1 VRVVDDKF
9 VLFKEVANALETVAE
24 LQRAGVVAQVNHVLF
39 ATCCCGRPLGAM
51 VCPPHPSAPGA
62 MEWYEA
68 NPFYAS
74 PFYASPFY
82 ASPFYASPFYA
93 SPFYASPFYA
103 SPFYANPL
111 YANPNPGLA
120 GITDGRRRSSA
131 VPVDGPE
138 EIVEEVGNAV
148 VKRRSKI
155 RVAIVDTGY
164 ATDDFRPQGFLD
176 SVSDGPDVPDK
187 EPEDDFLDP
196 VAGHGTFIAG
206 VIEQI
211 LPGCSFEMAN
221 VIRPA
226 GDGDEVT
233 IGTTLTELANQE
245 GDDPLDF
252 VNLSFGGYSPFDM
265 EPLAYAIAKLQA
277 NGTVVVA
284 SAGNDATCAPM
295 FPAVLPGVVGV
306 GALDEEGFAAPFT
319 NYGPWVRA
327 STRGVDVVSSF
338 FRGWDGAEVA
348 QDGWDPDAFSGWAQW
363 SGTSFAAPRVVAT
376 LAQYVDDNR
385 VNNVNVTPQQAVVA
399 LIDDPNLTRLP
410 MLGTIVNP
418 V

>member
-1 VRVVDDKF
+1 
-9 VLFKEVANALETVAE
+9 
-24 LQRAGVVAQVNHVLF
+24 
-39 ATCCCGRPLGAM
+39 M
-51 VCPPHPSAPGA
+51 
-62 MEWYEA
+62 
-68 NPFYAS
+68 YAS
-74 PFYASPFY
+74 PLYASPL
-82 ASPFYASPFYA
+82 
-93 SPFYASPFYA
+93 
-103 SPFYANPL
+103 YANPL

-131 VPVDGPE
+131 VPVDEPE
-138 EIVEEVGNAV
+138 EIVEGVGNAV
-148 VKRRSKI
+148 VERRSEI

-164 ATDDFRPQGFLD
+164 ATDDFRPRDFLD
-176 SVSDGPDVPDK
+176 SVTAGSDVPDGDK
-187 EPEDDFLDP
+187 DDFLDP

-211 LPGCSFEMAN
+211 LPGCSFEIAG

-233 IGTTLTELANQE
+233 IGTTLTELANQG
-245 GDDPLDF
+245 GDDLVHF

-327 STRGVDVVSSF
+327 STLGIDVVSSF
-338 FRGWDGAEVA
+338 FRWDGAEVA
-348 QDGWDPDAFSGWAQW
+348 QDGQDPDAFSGWAQW